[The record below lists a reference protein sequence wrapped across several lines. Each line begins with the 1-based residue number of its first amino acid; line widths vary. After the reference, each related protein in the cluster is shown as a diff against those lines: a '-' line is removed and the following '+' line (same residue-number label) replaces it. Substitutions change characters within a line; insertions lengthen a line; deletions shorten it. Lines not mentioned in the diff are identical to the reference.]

1 MSKEYV
7 KPKLGEVYI
16 ARINL
21 KEFAKPMFPA
31 ERDWGEYYR
40 QKGIYG
46 TAFIGQNQCRQL
58 SKKVGTWLF
67 REKFHAWQE
76 SWAQLFTRYMPI
88 GRNVE
93 VAKAMLLGIRSSIDF
108 ETMSAY
114 ANLGA
119 IHILS
124 VSGLH
129 VGLLY
134 VGLHFL
140 LGFLLRRGF
149 KGRFAFFSIMLL
161 ILWVYAGV
169 SGFSAPVL
177 RSAWMFSVML
187 FASSFGRRHD
197 AVNTLAFSA
206 FLMLLVDPTAVV
218 QPGFQLSYL
227 AVLGLMLF
235 QKKLSNWLTFSYS
248 NTLIQWVFKSTWEL
262 TCVAIA
268 AQVLTWPLIIYYF
281 HQFPNPF
288 YFFLL
293 NPCLILFSTIALSLG
308 FLFLALA
315 PLFEFFSWAF
325 LNEYLGILL
334 DFSFSMLHGL
344 MLTTVGH
351 FQTVIPFL
359 QIHAWEIGLYAILLL
374 MTWAWLGTRLAA
386 YAWCMIVFILLD
398 GLYRYSA
405 RSIQEGAWLGF
416 YKGEMVWVAIKN
428 HQSIIWGPQ
437 SLQADPSWIQHHLS
451 PMWALFS
458 VRDTA
463 SYYFPKD
470 KNLSWTYKHK
480 VFRYLA
486 FPCKKT
492 NVPVDHVVFRKGL
505 KIHAAWFNSWT
516 NTDQIFLQKP
526 SDYLVQKFNLK
537 ASFLEDR
544 QVISY

>member
-1 MSKEYV
+1 MSKDYIN
-7 KPKLGEVYI
+7 PKLGEVYV
-16 ARINL
+16 ARLNL
-21 KEFAKPMFPA
+21 KDFAIPMFPA

-58 SKKVGTWLF
+58 SKKVSIWPF

-76 SWAQLFTRYMPI
+76 SWAQLLTHYMPT

-108 ETMSAY
+108 ETMAAY
-114 ANLGA
+114 SNLGA

-129 VGLLY
+129 IGLLY
-134 VGLHFL
+134 VGLQFL

-177 RSAWMFSVML
+177 RSAWMFSVIL

-197 AVNTLAFSA
+197 SVNTLAFSA
-206 FLMLLVDPTAVV
+206 LLMLMVDPTAVA

-248 NTLIQWVFKSTWEL
+248 NKLIQWVFKSTWEL

-315 PLFEFFSWAF
+315 PLFEIFSWAF

-334 DFSFSMLHGL
+334 DASFSMLHGL

-359 QIHAWEIGLYAILLL
+359 QINAWEIGLYALVLL
-374 MTWAWLGTRLAA
+374 MAWAWFDTRLAT
-386 YAWCMIVFILLD
+386 YAWCMTTIILFD
-398 GLYRYSA
+398 GIYRNST

-428 HQSIIWGPQ
+428 HKSIIWGPK
-437 SLQADPSWIQHHLS
+437 SLQTDPSWIHHHIS

-470 KNLSWTYKHK
+470 KNLAWTYKHK

-486 FPCKKT
+486 FPSKKT
-492 NVPVDHVVFRKGL
+492 DTPIDHVVFRKGL
-505 KIHAAWFNSWT
+505 KMHPAWYSSWT

-526 SDYLVQKFNLK
+526 SNYLIQKFNLN
-537 ASFLEDR
+537 ATFLEDR
-544 QVISY
+544 QAMSY